1 MPFSTS
7 QLERIKAELGYNV
20 MQVGADPYIGVHQ
33 IFEVV
38 IQTNIAA
45 EITTT
50 TVMSV
55 AITVAASPTT
65 NVLSLVSVTGF
76 AAGARVFIDVDT
88 RKENVTIQALAGNDI
103 TVQLVKAH
111 DGEVPVSLEG
121 PIPLAL
127 EKLCRI
133 LEVKNEMA
141 QTFGYG
147 ALKAVDEIEFYN
159 TAGDIT
165 LFGSLGQQ
173 LKYWRTELASIL
185 GVPSLWEQ
193 RAAAGSRIAVF

>member
-38 IQTNIAA
+38 VNTNIAA
-45 EITTT
+45 EVTT
-50 TVMSV
+50 TVVSC
-55 AITVAASPTT
+55 AITVAASPAT
-65 NVLSLVSVTGF
+65 NVLSLVSAVGF
-76 AAGARVFIDVDT
+76 AAGARVFIDVDS

-103 TVQLVKAH
+103 TVQLTKAH

-121 PIPLAL
+121 PIPLAI

-133 LEVKNEMA
+133 LEVKDEMA

-147 ALKAVDEIEFYN
+147 ALKAVDEVEFYN
-159 TAGDIT
+159 TGDSTT
-165 LFGSLGQQ
+165 LFGSLGEQ
-173 LKYWRTELASIL
+173 LKYWRAELASIL
-185 GVPSLWEQ
+185 GVPSLWAQ
-193 RAAAGSRIAVF
+193 RASAGSRIAVF